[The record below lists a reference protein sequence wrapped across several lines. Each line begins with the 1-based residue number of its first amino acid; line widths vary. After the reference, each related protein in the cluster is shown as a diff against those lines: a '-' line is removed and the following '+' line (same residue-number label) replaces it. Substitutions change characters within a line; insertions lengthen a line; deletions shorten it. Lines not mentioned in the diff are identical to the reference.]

1 MVREENWRV
10 MGQGMGGARE
20 GMGNAMEGGH
30 GMSEE
35 ETTHNLIQKTTVI
48 SEANDECMKS

>member
-20 GMGNAMEGGH
+20 GRGNAMEGGH

-35 ETTHNLIQKTTVI
+35 ETTHNLIQKTTMI
-48 SEANDECMKS
+48 SESE